1 MWLPCLLF
9 LLFLHVGSI
18 MNAVPDSSVIQTPA
32 NVTVEEGSTLNM
44 QCRFNGDSTKW
55 SIKWY
60 KVKGNEQVELLNS
73 SLIHIFTHLKDKLS
87 NFTLKSVDL
96 KDDGT
101 YLCNVVIDAAF
112 QPLNKG
118 TKVTI
123 IGITDFEVNQTS
135 GPIHE
140 VEGADV
146 TIECRFRTVGRNS
159 SMYVSWDKDGLAVE
173 QANKTGSYRITQN
186 LRAGFASL
194 TLTNATVSDSGL
206 YVCNVGREPRN
217 QTKSSGIASHVVI
230 TTANLSVIQSPAFI
244 QGMEGQTLI
253 INCSIAVAKNVRLL
267 PYSVT
272 WYKNGTDGHE
282 EEVTGAGRTLSAT
295 TGLASLILPSVQRND
310 SGMYRC
316 AVGSNGRG
324 NGTMVTISD
333 HQGGLPFPVP
343 LKPERDKQ
351 PETDSGSPGAG
362 IGAGIGA
369 GAGGAAG
376 ILLLLL
382 LLSVLAWRYKKRAK
396 ESTTETEAAA
406 TKEAGTHLPLT
417 SRQKELTYASLRF
430 NKKEVEPDAGVIY
443 AEVRTKPKQRAGN
456 SQI

>member
-230 TTANLSVIQSPAFI
+230 T
-244 QGMEGQTLI
+244 
-253 INCSIAVAKNVRLL
+253 K
-267 PYSVT
+267 
-272 WYKNGTDGHE
+272 
-282 EEVTGAGRTLSAT
+282 
-295 TGLASLILPSVQRND
+295 
-310 SGMYRC
+310 
-316 AVGSNGRG
+316 
-324 NGTMVTISD
+324 
-333 HQGGLPFPVP
+333 
-343 LKPERDKQ
+343 RDKQ

>member
-32 NVTVEEGSTLNM
+32 NVTVEEGSTVNM
-44 QCRFNGDSTKW
+44 QCRFNGPSTKW

-73 SLIHIFTHLKDKLS
+73 SLVHIFTHLKDKLS
-87 NFTLKSVDL
+87 NLTLKSVDL
-96 KDDGT
+96 KDTGT
-101 YLCNVVIDAAF
+101 YLCNVIDENF
-112 QPLNKG
+112 QHLNTG
-118 TKVTI
+118 TNVTI
-123 IGITDFEVNQTS
+123 IEITDFEVNQTS

-324 NGTMVTISD
+324 NGTMVTIS
-333 HQGGLPFPVP
+333 
-343 LKPERDKQ
+343 ERDKQ

-443 AEVRTKPKQRAGN
+443 AEVRRKPKQRAGN